1 MMRMIVI
8 AVTALAF
15 AAPAAYAATGC
26 ETKMA
31 EVKPM
36 MAKVT
41 DAKMK
46 DGLSA
51 RWGQAEAAMKAKNEK
66 ACLDHLAFIEKAIKD
81 GKM

>member
-1 MMRMIVI
+1 MMRNIAMAIV
-8 AVTALAF
+8 AF
-15 AAPAAYAATGC
+15 AFAGSAAQAATDCAGR
-26 ETKMA
+26 MA

-46 DGLSA
+46 DGLTA
-51 RWGQAEAAMKAKNEK
+51 RWGQAEAAMTAKNEK
-66 ACLDHLAFIEKAIKD
+66 GCLDHLAFIEKAIKD